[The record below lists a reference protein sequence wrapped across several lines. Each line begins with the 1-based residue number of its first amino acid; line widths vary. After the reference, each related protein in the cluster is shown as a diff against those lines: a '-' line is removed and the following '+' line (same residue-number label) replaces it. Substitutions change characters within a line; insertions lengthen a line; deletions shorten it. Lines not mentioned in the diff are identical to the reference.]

1 MNSSFEHI
9 TALPYRLKAAQAEL
23 QSFIT
28 GDKYVL
34 SKRQTIRPNLNQR
47 RFSAAWYPAF
57 FRQIG

>member
-34 SKRQTIRPNLNQR
+34 SKRQTIRPNLN
-47 RFSAAWYPAF
+47 
-57 FRQIG
+57 